1 MNQKKTAPKLFLQL
15 WQFKLSREVHSHSK
29 VDTRMSYDIISE
41 IKSTLNASE
50 LEMFRNQ
57 IVQLNKS
64 ELWFEVGGCRLKFGI
79 EEFALVSGLNCQG
92 DSSKYGYP
100 KVANGLYD
108 KYFSGLQSVSKQTL
122 QDLFLSRRWDSEEDG
137 FKLAF
142 MHFLHNFL
150 LASPKTARIP
160 LKDFDVVDSADFND
174 YLWGVDVFK
183 CTFDSLATK
192 AVLTPGCLKAE
203 DNAYH
208 YRLNGFPYVLQCWF
222 YECCLAAKKTFVQLV
237 NKTAIPRILRWQAFF
252 HPKYIPVD
260 RELFVEFASDQVF
273 FRSIV
278 PTPAEKNALPLGD
291 FFKKNKDK
299 GKAVNDSN
307 VSQVGGNEDG
317 YCPAFDIS
325 NASESI
331 TQTLDLS
338 KMEKKL
344 QVLMV
349 GQKTMQADILEFKRV
364 FTSKFSEVLTVVN
377 SLNAMLTDIVDS
389 KKDKVDD
396 SNVDASSSRDGSE
409 HEDDSKS
416 SSIEPEEKNADLPA
430 KKNSSI
436 GTEGGVEDSVDAQKV
451 THTDEIDPKSYS
463 VKENKEGESSDEEE
477 SNEKI
482 EEVGEPSDGEES
494 DEKSEDVGESS
505 CEEDGS
511 KKMEDADLVD
521 EKAGDWTDITD
532 NVPNEKNMEADV
544 VIASTAKV
552 PRESKAI
559 SISPTCTLTE
569 EMCDEAEKKAY
580 ESIAKLKSKEIDY
593 IEANFST
600 VSINPDVVTPVPSKR
615 IVKPSF
621 LMKSPFLNEFGS
633 SSGCIMPKPSNGS
646 VCLCPFDGNCIFLV
660 MSLNKILF
668 GNGWQK
674 AILKAPGR
682 KYTIQRLTYCVPVFV
697 LAWLTLTQ
705 KHVDILLYYLR
716 KKIKNGRGA
725 NKRCTTTDNFFD
737 RRIQAIY
744 ALYLKKQDTSLV
756 SSKNTAAEYIYGG
769 HMRCNTKWAD
779 VDDVLF
785 PINCGKDWHWIL
797 ARLNFKERCIYV
809 YNSLRSVRSDS
820 SAIEIVNCYSVL
832 LPLFLE
838 DVNFFESRD
847 DIDTT
852 SGPYEGK
859 SITDPFRIEI
869 VQNLPIQTDTDCGV
883 HMFAAAEFFVDGKV
897 MRQDFSAEE
906 HRARYASS
914 LYFYGRWKYESS
926 VLSENEAPLK
936 IKRVTS

>member
-1 MNQKKTAPKLFLQL
+1 
-15 WQFKLSREVHSHSK
+15 
-29 VDTRMSYDIISE
+29 MSYDIISE
-41 IKSTLNASE
+41 IKSTLNAGE
-50 LEMFRNQ
+50 LEMFRQCCFGYLIDIPEITMQNQ
-57 IVQLNKS
+57 IIHCLLLREVVQLNKS

-150 LASPKTARIP
+150 LASPNTARIP

-174 YLWGVDVFK
+174 YPWGVDVFK

-222 YECCLAAKKTFVQLV
+222 YECCPAAKKTFVQLV

-291 FFKKNKDK
+291 FFKKNKGK

-331 TQTLDLS
+331 TQTLDLR

-364 FTSKFSEVLTVVN
+364 FTCKFSEVLTVVN

-416 SSIEPEEKNADLPA
+416 SSIEPEV
-430 KKNSSI
+430 SI
-436 GTEGGVEDSVDAQKV
+436 ETENTDSEDS
-451 THTDEIDPKSYS
+451 
-463 VKENKEGESSDEEE
+463 
-477 SNEKI
+477 
-482 EEVGEPSDGEES
+482 
-494 DEKSEDVGESS
+494 
-505 CEEDGS
+505 
-511 KKMEDADLVD
+511 
-521 EKAGDWTDITD
+521 
-532 NVPNEKNMEADV
+532 
-544 VIASTAKV
+544 
-552 PRESKAI
+552 
-559 SISPTCTLTE
+559 
-569 EMCDEAEKKAY
+569 
-580 ESIAKLKSKEIDY
+580 
-593 IEANFST
+593 
-600 VSINPDVVTPVPSKR
+600 
-615 IVKPSF
+615 
-621 LMKSPFLNEFGS
+621 
-633 SSGCIMPKPSNGS
+633 
-646 VCLCPFDGNCIFLV
+646 
-660 MSLNKILF
+660 
-668 GNGWQK
+668 
-674 AILKAPGR
+674 AIL
-682 KYTIQRLTYCVPVFV
+682 
-697 LAWLTLTQ
+697 
-705 KHVDILLYYLR
+705 
-716 KKIKNGRGA
+716 
-725 NKRCTTTDNFFD
+725 
-737 RRIQAIY
+737 
-744 ALYLKKQDTSLV
+744 LK
-756 SSKNTAAEYIYGG
+756 
-769 HMRCNTKWAD
+769 
-779 VDDVLF
+779 
-785 PINCGKDWHWIL
+785 
-797 ARLNFKERCIYV
+797 
-809 YNSLRSVRSDS
+809 
-820 SAIEIVNCYSVL
+820 
-832 LPLFLE
+832 
-838 DVNFFESRD
+838 
-847 DIDTT
+847 
-852 SGPYEGK
+852 
-859 SITDPFRIEI
+859 
-869 VQNLPIQTDTDCGV
+869 VQ
-883 HMFAAAEFFVDGKV
+883 
-897 MRQDFSAEE
+897 
-906 HRARYASS
+906 
-914 LYFYGRWKYESS
+914 
-926 VLSENEAPLK
+926 
-936 IKRVTS
+936 